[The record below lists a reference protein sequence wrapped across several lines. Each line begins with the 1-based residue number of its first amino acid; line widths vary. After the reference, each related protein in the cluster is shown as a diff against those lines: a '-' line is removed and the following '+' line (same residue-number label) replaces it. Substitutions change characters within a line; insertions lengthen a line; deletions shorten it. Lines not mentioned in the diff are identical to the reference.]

1 MLRVPAC
8 HGPWPVCASCPW
20 GRDSCSLST
29 AAAVHDD
36 GGRVLKAGSQRTNK
50 DRRHSGILAWAQ
62 RRLIFLAHGSRVDL
76 ARRPAL
82 AMATPRRGIT
92 ARWEGNGFVLLSP
105 IRRSVF
111 GLVAI
116 WSVREK
122 GLQRSTR
129 LGPQTPQCSARRSP
143 NVHHGANTTLL
154 DLAVSGPDFL
164 HYCSILIAHCCHW
177 IDVWLRCKTADS

>member
-111 GLVAI
+111 WPRGDLVGAGEGLAAIDATWPADATMLSQAKSQCPPRCQYHTFGFGCFWPRFSSLLQHTYSALLPLDRCMVA
-116 WSVREK
+116 V
-122 GLQRSTR
+122 
-129 LGPQTPQCSARRSP
+129 
-143 NVHHGANTTLL
+143 
-154 DLAVSGPDFL
+154 
-164 HYCSILIAHCCHW
+164 
-177 IDVWLRCKTADS
+177 